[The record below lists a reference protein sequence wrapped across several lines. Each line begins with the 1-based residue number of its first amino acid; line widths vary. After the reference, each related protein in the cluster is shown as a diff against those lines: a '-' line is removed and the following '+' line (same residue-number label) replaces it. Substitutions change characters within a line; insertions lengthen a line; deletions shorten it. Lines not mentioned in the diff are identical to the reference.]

1 MVVAESVSSE
11 TPIVYVIYL
20 VQARKPQLTVPE
32 PLREGQFWNLANDV
46 GGKKAPPLPRQVRN
60 QAKFHGYS
68 MIRFAVDELGVREEK
83 SSGGVVV
90 ALRHMRG
97 FAAKLF
103 FEE

>member
-1 MVVAESVSSE
+1 MVVAKSVSSE
-11 TPIVYVIYL
+11 TAIVYEIDL
-20 VQARKPQLTVPE
+20 VQARKPELTVPE
-32 PLREGQFWNLANDV
+32 SLREGQFWNFANDV

-83 SSGGVVV
+83 PSGRVVV
-90 ALRHMRG
+90 GLRHRWK